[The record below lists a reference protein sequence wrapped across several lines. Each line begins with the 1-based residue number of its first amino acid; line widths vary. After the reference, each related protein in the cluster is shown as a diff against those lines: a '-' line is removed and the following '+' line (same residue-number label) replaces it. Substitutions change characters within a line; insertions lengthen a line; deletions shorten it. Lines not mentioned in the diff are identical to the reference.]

1 MKNFGGI
8 ITTSWQQIIFSFFGL
23 TFISKSIYLMFS
35 GDVKTASAIFGIGFL
50 CFVYAN
56 LSRFKKFKGLGFE
69 AELWDDKKKEASDLI
84 ERLRDIVTV
93 YTREILIDKVKSG
106 RYDSAA
112 TWNER
117 WKLYDE
123 LVKQHDN
130 LGQKID
136 FINIKKIM
144 DDYFLF
150 DMVSKNLSILS
161 KHINDAKQTA
171 INNIKSRPD
180 FHSNPLKYE
189 NDIFKINSIKENVD
203 NPLAVSCQ
211 SNLAGLLLENW
222 ETAKTTLKGTYG
234 VDLEDCKNIIDKLY
248 KLSDIYMNRPV
259 EVTSEL
265 ISWADENR

>member
-1 MKNFGGI
+1 MKNFFKI
-8 ITTSWQQIIFSFFGL
+8 IVTTWQQIVFSFFGL
-23 TFISKSIYLMFS
+23 IFISRSIYLTFS
-35 GDVKTASAIFGIGFL
+35 GDIKTASAIFGIGFL

-106 RYDSAA
+106 RWDSAA

-123 LVKQHDN
+123 LAKQHDN

-136 FINIKKIM
+136 FSKIKTIM

-150 DMVSKNLSILS
+150 DITSNNLSILS
-161 KHINDAKQTA
+161 KHINDAKRTA
-171 INNIKSRPD
+171 INNIKSLPD
-180 FHSNPLKYE
+180 FHSNPSKYE
-189 NDIFKINSIKENVD
+189 KDISQINSIKESID
-203 NPLAVSCQ
+203 NPFAVSCQ
-211 SNLAGLLLENW
+211 SNLAGLVLENW
-222 ETAKTTLKGTYG
+222 KTAQTTLKKTYNI
-234 VDLEDCKNIIDKLY
+234 DLEDCKNIIDKLD
-248 KLSDIYMNRPV
+248 KLSNIYMNRPV
-259 EVTSEL
+259 EISPEL
-265 ISWADENR
+265 ISWGDENR